1 MYCEYI
7 IKHSCG
13 CKSTTT
19 RHCGQIT
26 PPDPP
31 PTIPI
36 STLCS
41 QCVANERT
49 YLTEEQEE
57 LTPYVHELMIR
68 KPLSITLPTIQAAM
82 EKASRSGFLTEI
94 PILSSPSLYYLQCAY
109 VMIETEMRRKRLS
122 YHGAE
127 GKETRIADLLSGK
140 TSVEQ
145 QAMERNVLSFI
156 GQVLCGNL
164 IASTHQRFLNS
175 QVKDKA
181 EIANADSSIQ
191 PISESKPVA
200 RICEICLIPIGERDE
215 HLGAG
220 EIAVIEKLCTLEP
233 CCHSFGDQCVRLW
246 LTTEQS
252 TCPTCRAEVERAI
265 TWAREP
271 IGSMDDIQHLKALE
285 TLERVKHSD
294 PVEFVERVVGEH
306 EDFHWVEPAWMRIM
320 REQYNIYEVSS

>member
-1 MYCEYI
+1 
-7 IKHSCG
+7 
-13 CKSTTT
+13 
-19 RHCGQIT
+19 
-26 PPDPP
+26 
-31 PTIPI
+31 
-36 STLCS
+36 
-41 QCVANERT
+41 
-49 YLTEEQEE
+49 
-57 LTPYVHELMIR
+57 
-68 KPLSITLPTIQAAM
+68 
-82 EKASRSGFLTEI
+82 
-94 PILSSPSLYYLQCAY
+94 
-109 VMIETEMRRKRLS
+109 MIETEMRRKRLS

-191 PISESKPVA
+191 PISEK
-200 RICEICLIPIGERDE
+200 
-215 HLGAG
+215 
-220 EIAVIEKLCTLEP
+220 
-233 CCHSFGDQCVRLW
+233 
-246 LTTEQS
+246 
-252 TCPTCRAEVERAI
+252 VERAI